1 MEYGITMAL
10 AERVGTCSDRATKP
24 LAINA
29 YLGQG
34 RVGGRVWVRARVRV
48 VRVRATGRASRV
60 CLPRPRRSY
69 CVNTGSFNF
78 NSIFNVRRRASTST
92 YR

>member
-1 MEYGITMAL
+1 MAL

-24 LAINA
+24 QAINA

-34 RVGGRVWVRARVRV
+34 RVGGRVWVRVRVRVRV
-48 VRVRATGRASRV
+48 VRVRATPAPGRASRV

-78 NSIFNVRRRASTST
+78 NSIFNVRRPAS
-92 YR
+92 